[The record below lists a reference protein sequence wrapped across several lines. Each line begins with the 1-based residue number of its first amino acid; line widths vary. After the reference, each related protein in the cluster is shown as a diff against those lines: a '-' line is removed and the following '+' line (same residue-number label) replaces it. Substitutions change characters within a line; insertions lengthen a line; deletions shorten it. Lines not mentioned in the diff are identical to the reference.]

1 MDKLILVPIF
11 DPNNVI
17 RGNTIIVNRNW
28 SDLLIFNIK
37 YNDQIYR
44 IQLDKPSDYSTVSIC
59 NYIRDELPQ
68 GFNILIKL
76 ETIPVM
82 KYGQPKAEVT
92 IIPVNMKSVTDA
104 NQLLRNYITIKSMR
118 LISTPILFRK
128 AIIGST
134 SIDNNVLVVSGL
146 AVVNYNHILSNKGL
160 NELIEQLNEVIDE
173 GIDKIREYGFDI
185 TIIRKDDMEG
195 EPIVIYT

>member
-17 RGNTIIVNRNW
+17 RGNTITVNRNW

-92 IIPVNMKSVTDA
+92 IIPVDMKSVTDA
-104 NQLLRNYITIKSMR
+104 NQLLRNYITIKGMR
-118 LISTPILFRK
+118 IISTPILFRK

-146 AVVNYNHILSNKGL
+146 TVINYNHIISNKGL